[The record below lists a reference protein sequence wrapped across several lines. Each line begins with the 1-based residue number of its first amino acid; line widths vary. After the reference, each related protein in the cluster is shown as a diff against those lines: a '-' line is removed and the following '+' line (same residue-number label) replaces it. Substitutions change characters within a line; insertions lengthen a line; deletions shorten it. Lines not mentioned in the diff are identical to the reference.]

1 MTSSAQDWFCAQE
14 SFLMVLGGPDV
25 LVEIEPGLVMCM
37 LKTLNPCPGLE
48 FTTKCRFDYWC
59 LSRLQF

>member
-1 MTSSAQDWFCAQE
+1 
-14 SFLMVLGGPDV
+14 MVLGGPDV

-37 LKTLNPCPGLE
+37 LKTLNPCPGLD